1 MRIDGSRIVIT
12 GASSGIGQSLS
23 WITAGK
29 GGSLVLASR
38 NVDWLRAMASQ
49 IKKVFPETPEPLAL
63 RCDVADRRNVHSL
76 IDTATRRLGGIDIL
90 INNAGISVYG
100 DMERTS
106 VEDFERLFDVNF
118 FGPLY
123 GMLEVIPQM
132 KAKNHGII
140 VNIASLAAI
149 HGVPYLGAYG
159 ASKAALAVLGQSLRA
174 ELSEYGIKII
184 NVYPSY
190 TRTNIFEREK
200 KVGGARRPDT
210 YYAPAVNVAG
220 AVAKAIETEKPELV
234 LSLEGRA
241 MALVKGVL
249 PKLVAN
255 AMERIASSLRER
267 EQVCHG

>member
-38 NVDWLRAMASQ
+38 NVDRLRAMASQ
-49 IKKVFPETPEPLAL
+49 IKKEFPETPEPLAL
-63 RCDVADRRNVHSL
+63 RCDVADRRSVHCL

-100 DMERTS
+100 DTERTP

-174 ELSEYGIKII
+174 ELSGYGIKIL
-184 NVYPSY
+184 NVYPGY
-190 TRTNIFEREK
+190 TRTNIFANEK
-200 KVGGARRPDT
+200 KLGGARRPSGG
-210 YYAPAVNVAG
+210 YAPAARVAR
-220 AVAKAIETEKPELV
+220 AVVKAIESEKSETV
-234 LSLEGRA
+234 LTVEGKT
-241 MALVKGVL
+241 MSLVKGAL
-249 PKLVAN
+249 PRLVQT
-255 AMERIASSLRER
+255 AMKRIALTLREG
-267 EQVCHG
+267 EQVCHE

>member
-1 MRIDGSRIVIT
+1 MRIEGSRIVIT
-12 GASSGIGQSLS
+12 GASSGIGQSLA
-23 WITAGK
+23 WITAEK

-38 NVDWLRAMASQ
+38 NVDRLRDTASQ

-63 RCDVADRRNVHSL
+63 RCDVADSRSVHNL
-76 IDTATRRLGGIDIL
+76 IDAATRRLGGIDIL

-106 VEDFERLFDVNF
+106 MEDFESLFDVNF

-123 GMLEVIPQM
+123 GMFEIIPQM
-132 KAKNHGII
+132 KAKNQGII

-149 HGVPYLGAYG
+149 HGAPYLGAYG
-159 ASKAALAVLGQSLRA
+159 ASKAALAVLGQALRA

-184 NVYPSY
+184 NVYPGY
-190 TRTNIFEREK
+190 TRTNIFDREK

-210 YYAPAVNVAG
+210 HYAPASRVAG
-220 AVAKAIETEKPELV
+220 AVVKAIETEKQELV
-234 LSLEGRA
+234 LSVEGRA
-241 MALVKGVL
+241 MALIKGVL

-255 AMERIASSLRER
+255 VMERIASNLRER